1 MQEQTIMAI
10 DIIAAGKR
18 DQVSNPLAEW
28 VISLHLLNG
37 TSEEAIS
44 PRVDESLKIHPAPSR
59 KSRRCFLMEIQM
71 RYDTYRITSF
81 LFETLCTISDSE
93 A

>member
-1 MQEQTIMAI
+1 MPEQTIIVVDNMAA
-10 DIIAAGKR
+10 DKR
-18 DQVSNPLAEW
+18 DQVSNPWAEW
-28 VISLHLLNG
+28 VISFHLPDE

-44 PRVDESLKIHPAPSR
+44 PRVNEFLKIDPAPSR
-59 KSRRCFLMEIQM
+59 KSRRCFLMEIPI

-81 LFETLCTISDSE
+81 LFETPCTIPDSE